1 MASQDEESKTLC
13 DNSDDNSIE
22 PGVFLETILE
32 PDRPKFK
39 FVEGTGNPTTRSHA
53 MKSYWRQK
61 KDERR
66 RQEEVK
72 SNKPALRPLLS
83 SKTRRENDFNS
94 ATQSERTQEPHSDH
108 QNFSTSIQSKQTPGI
123 ADQLFASM
131 SFVLASTLGQR
142 AETNSYRLLAHHH
155 RFFYH
160 CQFIHHTSSHPSKIE
175 N

>member
-1 MASQDEESKTLC
+1 MDSQNQESKSFC
-13 DNSDDNSIE
+13 DGSDDNLVE
-22 PGVFLETILE
+22 PGVFSETLLE
-32 PDRPKFK
+32 PDRPKFE

-72 SNKPALRPLLS
+72 SNKPVLRPLLPG
-83 SKTRRENDFNS
+83 KTRRENDFYS

-108 QNFSTSIQSKQTPGI
+108 QNFSTSQQSTQTPGI

-131 SFVLASTLGQR
+131 SFALASALGER
-142 AETNSYRLLAHHH
+142 AETSSYRILAHHH
-155 RFFYH
+155 RLFYH
-160 CQFIHHTSSHPSKIE
+160 CRFNHNTSSHHSNIK

>member
-1 MASQDEESKTLC
+1 MDSQTEGSKSLC
-13 DNSDDNSIE
+13 NHSDDNLIQ
-22 PGVFLETILE
+22 PGVSSETILE

-66 RQEEVK
+66 RQDEVK
-72 SNKPALRPLLS
+72 SNNPALRPLLS

-94 ATQSERTQEPHSDH
+94 TTQSERTQEPHSDH
-108 QNFSTSIQSKQTPGI
+108 QNFSTSIQSKQTPNI
-123 ADQLFASM
+123 PDQLFASM
-131 SFVLASTLGQR
+131 SFALASALGQR
-142 AETNSYRLLAHHH
+142 SETNSYRILAHHH

-160 CQFIHHTSSHPSKIE
+160 CQFIHHTSSHHNNIKD
-175 N
+175 